1 MSLLVIYNP
10 VCGDSTAEQF
20 FHTHVIPR
28 LHAADRIPTEIFRT
42 RGPGDAG
49 IEVLNFL
56 NRYKGDITVV
66 LGSGD
71 GTLHEI
77 VNHLAFANTG
87 MRDDDQSFRAI
98 HFVLVPC
105 GTANALYASFFRP
118 APSQKMVAYKL
129 QSLEAF
135 LGAPTSKPLT
145 LSLTS
150 LLGPHHGQ
158 GDPRPVASIVVT
170 STALHA
176 AILKDSEKLRKEIP
190 GIERF
195 KVAAQQNILKWYA
208 SHVKLLPTPS
218 SGVVHIYDPGKGDF
232 VPCGHSNASDSP
244 LDVPGPFAYFL
255 STVNVD
261 RLEPEFRINPMIST
275 SPPMDTSMDVVIVR
289 PQRDPTFT
297 LDTPQAREKFVQ
309 KIVAVLTTAY
319 RDGIHINLRYSEN
332 GDITESGGGNTVV
345 ECFRCG
351 GWEWIPDET
360 DQDAHLVC
368 ADGTIFEIEKGGRAA
383 CRAVSRTDT
392 TLRDF
397 YVHV

>member
-1 MSLLVIYNP
+1 MKSTKLKPAMSLLVIYNP

-28 LHAADRIPTEIFRT
+28 LHTANRIPTEIFRT
-42 RGPGDAG
+42 RGPDDAG

-56 NRYKGDITVV
+56 NRHRGNSITVI

-77 VNHLAFANTG
+77 VNHLAFS
-87 MRDDDQSFRAI
+87 DDQSVRAI

-118 APSQKMVAYKL
+118 TPSQDMVAYKMR
-129 QSLEAF
+129 SLEAF
-135 LGAPTSKPLT
+135 LGAPTSRPLT

-150 LLGPHHGQ
+150 LLGPRHGQ

-195 KVAAQQNILKWYA
+195 KVAAQQNITKWYT
-208 SHVKLLPTPS
+208 SHVRLLPTPS
-218 SGVVHIYDPGKGDF
+218 GAVHIYDPGKGSF
-232 VPCGHSNASDSP
+232 VPAGYPNTSDSA
-244 LDVPGPFAYFL
+244 LNVFGPFAYFL

-261 RLEPEFRINPMIST
+261 RLESEFRINPMIST
-275 SPPMDTSMDVVIVR
+275 SPPVDTSMDVVIIR

-297 LDTPQAREKFVQ
+297 LDTPQAREKFAQ
-309 KIVAVLTTAY
+309 KTAVVLKTAY

-332 GDITESGGGNTVV
+332 GDIAESGDGNTLV

-351 GWEWIPDET
+351 GWEWIPVRRYCFCLLS
-360 DQDAHLVC
+360 H
-368 ADGTIFEIEKGGRAA
+368 
-383 CRAVSRTDT
+383 
-392 TLRDF
+392 
-397 YVHV
+397 